1 MSGHPAGAAEGP
13 SPQRLYSLISA
24 MVLFW
29 ALNFL
34 IGKIALRE
42 FPPLLLAGLRTSLAG
57 VLILPLFFWQRRVAP
72 EKTSWKR
79 EELPLLL
86 FLGLAGVALNQLF
99 FIAGL
104 SRTSVAHSA
113 ILLGMTPI
121 LVLVLSAAGGQER
134 ISPGR
139 AAGMLLALAGVA
151 VLNSAPT
158 RSGGATLAGDLLTL
172 AGAFTFAVLTVAG
185 KRATASHGA
194 VMVNTFAYV
203 GGGLALSPL
212 TLWEASRLSLA
223 AISLKAW
230 ACLLYMALFPSLVCY
245 LIFYYVLTHLPAS
258 RVSAFSY
265 LQPLIATTAGALIL
279 KEQITATLI
288 SGGALVFAGV
298 FITERA

>member
-1 MSGHPAGAAEGP
+1 MSAVFSKLPSSGAYCVISSTTCKSRGLSIVSVALDLATDLSESPDWSAKKAVVFGTGAYAGATM
-13 SPQRLYSLISA
+13 SL
-24 MVLFW
+24 
-29 ALNFL
+29 
-34 IGKIALRE
+34 LRE
-42 FPPLLLAGLRTSLAG
+42 RGCTD
-57 VLILPLFFWQRRVAP
+57 V
-72 EKTSWKR
+72 
-79 EELPLLL
+79 
-86 FLGLAGVALNQLF
+86 
-99 FIAGL
+99 
-104 SRTSVAHSA
+104 SVYS
-113 ILLGMTPI
+113 
-121 LVLVLSAAGGQER
+121 S
-134 ISPGR
+134 SGR

-158 RSGGATLAGDLLTL
+158 KSGGATLAGDLLTL
-172 AGAFTFAVLTVAG
+172 AGALAFAVFTVAG

-212 TLWEASRLSLA
+212 TLCEASRVSLA

-279 KEQITATLI
+279 KEPVSAALI
-288 SGGALVFAGV
+288 SGGTLVFAGV